1 MSNITVDR
9 AISIKNVRKRHHDV
23 KIGTLG
29 RFVTGKHEHGE

>member
-1 MSNITVDR
+1 MSNRTVDR